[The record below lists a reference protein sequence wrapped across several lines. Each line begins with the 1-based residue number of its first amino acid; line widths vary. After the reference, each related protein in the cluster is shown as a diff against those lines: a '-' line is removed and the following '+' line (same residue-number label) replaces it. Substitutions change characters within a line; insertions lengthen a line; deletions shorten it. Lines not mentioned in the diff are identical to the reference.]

1 MIEKPTFLLSIDCIT
16 YNQSAYI
23 TDAMNGFIMQQT
35 NFSFV
40 AVIIDDASTDGEQEV
55 IRKYVD
61 EHFDHSLESGFKEWE
76 TEDALWTFAQHA
88 ENKNCHFVIV
98 YLKRNLYKDPDKKA
112 EVTKDWY
119 NSKYIAR
126 CEGDDYWTDSLKL
139 QKQVD
144 FLEAHEEYSMCFHA
158 AVINDDENEK
168 EHPKWIC
175 CDSVLNKDYSATE
188 LFENWI
194 VATASMVYR
203 KDIVL
208 YPIKNPG
215 NILNGDIF
223 DVEKCAHCGKV
234 RAMEDRM
241 SVYRIHSSGVTYDMA
256 RQKERT
262 MRYPKHYQELK
273 RNFPLINKRVV
284 NYFIGKAFFMKGADK
299 NNFFLKYMDFIIGSI
314 YSPKYLFE
322 KTVRIMKRRLKQ

>member
-1 MIEKPTFLLSIDCIT
+1 
-16 YNQSAYI
+16 
-23 TDAMNGFIMQQT
+23 
-35 NFSFV
+35 
-40 AVIIDDASTDGEQEV
+40 
-55 IRKYVD
+55 
-61 EHFDHSLESGFKEWE
+61 
-76 TEDALWTFAQHA
+76 
-88 ENKNCHFVIV
+88 
-98 YLKRNLYKDPDKKA
+98 
-112 EVTKDWY
+112 
-119 NSKYIAR
+119 
-126 CEGDDYWTDSLKL
+126 
-139 QKQVD
+139 VD

-168 EHPKWIC
+168 EHPGWIC

-188 LFENWI
+188 LFEDWI

-223 DVEKCAHCGKV
+223 NVEKCAHCGKV
-234 RAMEDRM
+234 RGMEDRM
-241 SVYRIHSSGVTYDMA
+241 SVYRIRSGGVTYDLA

-322 KTVRIMKRRLKQ
+322 KTVRMVKRRLKQ